1 MATRAPH
8 PLIDRNSF
16 ALLKR
21 LWGEAVLPYRKRLI
35 AAAAC
40 MVVVAGATALT
51 AWLIDPVINELF
63 VEQQRGMIWL
73 IAAAVMATFLV
84 RSAATFAQEI
94 LIVYTG
100 QRIVADIQNRL
111 FGHLLAQ
118 DVSTLQG
125 HHSGTLLSRFTYD
138 VNTMRFAVSDAVVV
152 IGRDT
157 LTIVFLVGLMFYQD
171 WILATIAF
179 AGAPLTIYPL
189 QLLGRRVRTVT
200 RQTQEEM
207 GALTSRLGQ
216 TFQGIR
222 TVKAY
227 RMEGHEQERASALI
241 TRIFQLNYRSAFA
254 KAATQPIIDLLGGI
268 AIAAIIVYGGLRVI
282 DGGTTAGSFFSFI
295 AALMMAYQ
303 PLRALG
309 KLNAR
314 IQEGLAAAERVYN
327 LLDQMPVVVD
337 KPGAETLP
345 REAGAVRL
353 EDAWFSYDGETQAL
367 KGIALEAPAGKT
379 TALVGPS
386 GAGKSSIFA
395 LIPRFYDVQAGSV
408 SVNGQNVCDV
418 TLASLRDAIAVV
430 SQEVVLFDDTVANN
444 IRYGRWT
451 ASEAEV
457 EAAAR
462 AAAAH
467 DFISA
472 MPAGYE
478 TVVGE
483 QGMKLSGGQRQRIA
497 VARVL
502 LKNAPILVLDE
513 ATSALDSEVE
523 AAIQQHLQEL
533 MAGKTVIAIAHRL
546 STIAAL
552 DRLVVIDRGRI
563 VETGRHAELVERG
576 GLYADLWKRQSGG
589 FLGLSDPVATNG
601 ISFGGDV
608 RAPATDGR

>member
-1 MATRAPH
+1 MANRAPH
-8 PLIDRNSF
+8 PLTDQNSF

-40 MVVVAGATALT
+40 MVVVAATTAVT
-51 AWLIDPVINELF
+51 AWLMDPVINELF
-63 VEQQRGMIWL
+63 VEQDRSMIWM
-73 IAAAVMATFLV
+73 IAAAVLVTFVL
-84 RSAATFAQEI
+84 RSATTFAQEI

-111 FGHLLAQ
+111 FGHLVAQ
-118 DVSTLQG
+118 DVATLQG
-125 HHSGTLLSRFTYD
+125 HNSGTLLSRFTYD

-152 IGRDT
+152 IGRDI
-157 LTIVFLVGLMFYQD
+157 LTIVFLIGLMFYQD
-171 WILATIAF
+171 WMLATIAF

-189 QLLGRRVRTVT
+189 QLLGKRVRTIT
-200 RQTQEEM
+200 RETQEEM

-222 TVKAY
+222 TVKAF
-227 RMEGHEQERASALI
+227 RMEAHEQERAGSMI
-241 TRIFQLNYRSAFA
+241 GRIFELSYRSALA
-254 KAATQPIIDLLGGI
+254 KAATQPIIDALGGV

-282 DGGTTAGSFFSFI
+282 DGDTTAGAFFSFI
-295 AALMMAYQ
+295 AALLMAYQ
-303 PLRALG
+303 PMRALG

-327 LLDQMPVVVD
+327 LLDHMPSIVD
-337 KPGAETLP
+337 KPGARALP
-345 REAGAVRL
+345 RDAGAVRL
-353 EDAWFSYDGETQAL
+353 KDAWFSYDGETQAL
-367 KGIALEAPAGKT
+367 KGVTLEAPAGKT

-408 SVNGQNVCDV
+408 SVNGMNVRDA
-418 TLASLRDAIAVV
+418 TLASLRDAVAVV

-444 IRYGRWT
+444 IRYGRWNAT
-451 ASEAEV
+451 HAEV
-457 EAAAR
+457 QAAAR

-497 VARVL
+497 IARAI
-502 LKNAPILVLDE
+502 LKDAPILLLDE
-513 ATSALDSEVE
+513 ATSALDTESERQ
-523 AAIQQHLQEL
+523 IQTALAKL
-533 MAGKTVIAIAHRL
+533 MQGRTTIVIAHRL
-546 STIAAL
+546 STVIDADVIHVL
-552 DRLVVIDRGRI
+552 DGGRLVQS
-563 VETGRHAELVERG
+563 GRHQALLEEG
-576 GLYADLWKRQSGG
+576 GLYAHLHALQFSE
-589 FLGLSDPVATNG
+589 A
-601 ISFGGDV
+601 
-608 RAPATDGR
+608 AA